1 MVTHFGALE
10 LPKPIEKPKA
20 PALIDLTAEGYRNA
34 DGSLCNFPVVEA
46 IRSSIAMDV
55 TLNHEYLPI
64 RGLESFQDSVLR
76 LILGNGS
83 PAIINNNAICT
94 QTLGIKN
101 SFRIAADFLKQTD
114 RLANT
119 VLLPQNA
126 DSSRMEIF
134 QAAGFTNIKTYSF
147 LTFFDNSPIF
157 DMNAFSKATDEIPRG
172 SILGNDLLCT
182 NLVTY

>member
-1 MVTHFGALE
+1 MVTHFGSLE
-10 LPKPIEKPKA
+10 LPKPIEKKS

-83 PAIINNNAICT
+83 PAIINNNGICS

-119 VLLPQNA
+119 VLIPQQTDN
-126 DSSRMEIF
+126 SRREIF
-134 QAAGFTNIKTYSF
+134 EAAGFMNIKNYSF
-147 LTFFDNSPIF
+147 LTFFDNSQIF
-157 DMNAFSKATDEIPRG
+157 DMSAFSKATDDIPRG
-172 SILGNDLLCT
+172 SILGKNHVDKNLLI
-182 NLVTY
+182 Y